1 LANHSSY
8 SKYVECDAFTCVWLF
23 NFFVNCVLLSMV
35 FQCFQFGIRK
45 SLWCMK
51 LSVAVSPLV
60 RLTVNLFGGMILA
73 WIFCSKTV
81 EWPDGFYR

>member
-1 LANHSSY
+1 
-8 SKYVECDAFTCVWLF
+8 
-23 NFFVNCVLLSMV
+23 
-35 FQCFQFGIRK
+35 
-45 SLWCMK
+45 MK